1 MNQFNM
7 NQIHSADEAA
17 LAFQNALVLF
27 WFLIVS
33 CVMMGDYRNHKEG
46 ECIIQSISN
55 TPYAEEVFKIC
66 LQFSEQ
72 SYCVFYVS
80 FCHSID
86 L

>member
-1 MNQFNM
+1 
-7 NQIHSADEAA
+7 
-17 LAFQNALVLF
+17 
-27 WFLIVS
+27 
-33 CVMMGDYRNHKEG
+33 MMGDYRNHKEG
-46 ECIIQSISN
+46 ESIIQSIAN